1 MLPWLGWFAC
11 QPTPSIPVPVPSV
24 PPGPGTHG
32 QPPADQPMGSEGEVS
47 YTVSFPDRAAHR
59 ATVQLRTRC
68 GGDGILWMAA
78 WTPGSY
84 LIRDYGRWV
93 SRVEAG
99 GVPARKIAGNR
110 WQVSCE
116 AGSPLEVSYEITAAS
131 WSVREAFVD
140 PDLAVLNGAALFL
153 IPTWTQGPF
162 TVELQL
168 PEDWQSVQ
176 TAMPEAGEGR
186 FRAPDIDVLLD
197 SPMLVGN
204 PVLRSFVAG
213 GVSHVVVLFGETEH
227 AELDALAQELQQ
239 LVPEALA
246 LWGTPPPYERYHFL
260 WLLGT
265 ERGGGLEHA
274 ASTLLMSTP
283 AATRQQRGAL
293 LALAS
298 HELLHAWNGKRLRP
312 VGLGPFEYE
321 RPVHT
326 PSLWLVEGVTS
337 YYDDLVLAR
346 AGLSSEDSVLADLSE
361 AIRSVQTAPGRQV
374 ESLADASRHAWTGHY
389 RRDADSSNRS
399 VDYYDKGA
407 VVAFL
412 LDARVRRASQG
423 SRSLDDVMRALWA
436 RHAEVPYQEEDV
448 RRVVAELASDE
459 DAAWLASAVEGTDEL
474 DYGGALQWFGL
485 RWVSE
490 GEALESPAGWWG
502 TAPAEQG
509 GKLVFTEVLQGTP
522 AAAAGLS
529 AGDELLGVG
538 GYRVTGADLADR
550 LRLLGPGWRGELL
563 VARRGRLRTLE
574 ITLDAD
580 PKARWTLEADPGAS
594 PLAVR
599 RRRAWL
605 AGD

>member
-11 QPTPSIPVPVPSV
+11 EPTPSTRAPVPPSEPQSEPQGDPY
-24 PPGPGTHG
+24 PP
-32 QPPADQPMGSEGEVS
+32 EGEVS
-47 YTVSFPDRAAHR
+47 YTVSFEGRAAHR
-59 ATVQLRTRC
+59 AEVVLRTRC

-84 LIRDYGRWV
+84 LIRDYARWTY
-93 SRVEAG
+93 RVEAEG
-99 GVPARKIAGNR
+99 LPVERVASNR
-110 WQVSCE
+110 WKISCE
-116 AGSPLEVSYEITAAS
+116 TGSPLEVRYEIMAGS

-153 IPTWTQGPF
+153 IPTWATGPF
-162 TVELQL
+162 TVELEL
-168 PEDWQSVQ
+168 PEGWASVQ
-176 TAMPEAGEGR
+176 TAMSSTGGGQL
-186 FRAPDIDVLLD
+186 RAPDVDTLLD

-204 PVLRSFVAG
+204 PVQSSFVAG
-213 GVSHVVVLFGETEH
+213 GVEHEVVLIGETEH
-227 AELDALAQELQQ
+227 AALQELTEELQQ
-239 LVPEALA
+239 MVPAALT
-246 LWGTPPPYERYHFL
+246 LWGTPPPYEHYHFL

-283 AATRQQRGAL
+283 AATKNQRGSIL
-293 LALAS
+293 RLAA

-312 VGLGPFEYE
+312 VGLGPFDYE

-337 YYDDLVLAR
+337 YYDDLVLAK
-346 AGLSSEDSVLADLSE
+346 AGLSSEEGVLADLSS
-361 AIRSVQTAPGRQV
+361 AIRSVQTAPGRKI
-374 ESLADASRHAWTGHY
+374 ESLADASRYAWTGLY
-389 RRDADSSNRS
+389 RRDADSPNRS

-412 LDARVRRASQG
+412 LDARLRRTSQG
-423 SRSLDDVMRALWA
+423 SRSLDDVLRALWA
-436 RHAEVPYQEEDV
+436 QHADRPYEETDV
-448 RRVVAELASDE
+448 QRIVAELGSEE
-459 DAAWLASAVEGTDEL
+459 DATWLASAVHGTGEL

-485 RWVSE
+485 RWKSE
-490 GEALESPAGWWG
+490 GEPEENPAGWWG

-509 GKLVFTEVLQGTP
+509 GKLVVTEVLQDTP

-529 AGDELLGVG
+529 AGDEILGLG
-538 GYRVTGADLADR
+538 GYRVTHADLSDR
-550 LRLLGPGWRGELL
+550 LRLLGPGWTGELL
-563 VARRGRLRTLE
+563 VARRGRLHTLT
-574 ITLDAD
+574 ITLGTD
-580 PKARWTLEADPGAS
+580 PAARWTLEPDPGAS

-605 AGD
+605 Q